1 MNLQLKDFEGPLD
14 LLLHLVRVN
23 QMNIYEVNIKEIIE
37 QYLEFINSIDKY
49 NIDSS
54 SEYLVMASEL
64 LHLKSRMLINSDL
77 ITENEDDT
85 EYEINTEEDLRA
97 KLIEYEKYKSVCED
111 FKELESNRQEYFTK
125 VPESLNEYVDD
136 NKVLNSD
143 VDIEDL
149 INAFLEMQKRLFY
162 GKPVTTKITRKE
174 LSVKERIS
182 EIREVLNKKG
192 KIEFAELFDFFT
204 KENIIV
210 TFLSILD
217 MSKNNE
223 INLTQEKNFSNIYIE
238 KK

>member
-162 GKPVTTKITRKE
+162 AKPVTTKIARKE

>member
-162 GKPVTTKITRKE
+162 AKPVTTKITRKE

-223 INLTQEKNFSNIYIE
+223 INLTQEKNFSDIYIE

>member
-97 KLIEYEKYKSVCED
+97 KLIEYEKYKCVCED

-162 GKPVTTKITRKE
+162 AKPVTTKITRKE

>member
-1 MNLQLKDFEGPLD
+1 MNLQLNDFEGPLD

-162 GKPVTTKITRKE
+162 AKPVTTKITRKE

>member
-37 QYLEFINSIDKY
+37 QYLKFINSIDKY

-162 GKPVTTKITRKE
+162 AKPVTTKITRKE

>member
-23 QMNIYEVNIKEIIE
+23 QMSIYEVNIKEIIE

-162 GKPVTTKITRKE
+162 AKPVTTKITRKE

>member
-49 NIDSS
+49 NINSS

-162 GKPVTTKITRKE
+162 AKPVTTKITRKE

>member
-97 KLIEYEKYKSVCED
+97 KLIEYEKYKSETNL
-111 FKELESNRQEYFTK
+111 FWRIWMYNIIKKMIN
-125 VPESLNEYVDD
+125 
-136 NKVLNSD
+136 
-143 VDIEDL
+143 L
-149 INAFLEMQKRLFY
+149 IN
-162 GKPVTTKITRKE
+162 
-174 LSVKERIS
+174 
-182 EIREVLNKKG
+182 
-192 KIEFAELFDFFT
+192 
-204 KENIIV
+204 
-210 TFLSILD
+210 
-217 MSKNNE
+217 
-223 INLTQEKNFSNIYIE
+223 
-238 KK
+238 

>member
-162 GKPVTTKITRKE
+162 AKPVTTKITRKE

>member
-64 LHLKSRMLINSDL
+64 LHLKSKMLINSDL
-77 ITENEDDT
+77 ITENDDD

-97 KLIEYEKYKSVCED
+97 KLIEYEKYKNVCED

-125 VPESLNEYVDD
+125 VPESLSEYVDD

-143 VDIEDL
+143 VGIEDL

-162 GKPVTTKITRKE
+162 AKPVTTKITRKE
-174 LSVKERIS
+174 LSVKERIC

-204 KENIIV
+204 KENIVV

>member
-77 ITENEDDT
+77 ITENEDDA

-162 GKPVTTKITRKE
+162 AKPVTTKITRKE

>member
-77 ITENEDDT
+77 ITENEDNT

-162 GKPVTTKITRKE
+162 AKPVTTKITRKE